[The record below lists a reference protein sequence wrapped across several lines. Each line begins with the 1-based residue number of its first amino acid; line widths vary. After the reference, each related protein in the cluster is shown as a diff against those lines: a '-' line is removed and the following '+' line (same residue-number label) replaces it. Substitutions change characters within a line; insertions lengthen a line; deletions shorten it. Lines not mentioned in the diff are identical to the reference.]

1 MSNQLHMFTCCV
13 ATSQKGTATLER
25 QESSQPIAV
34 IVMFL
39 SDFTSSAI
47 IQSFAIIPHL
57 QPSAKHCSV
66 PVMKLALGKSAW
78 LDWSSYTQP

>member
-1 MSNQLHMFTCCV
+1 MSNS
-13 ATSQKGTATLER
+13 ATYVYLLCSYLTKGIVTLER

-39 SDFTSSAI
+39 SDLKSIAI

-57 QPSAKHCSV
+57 QPSAKHCSA